1 LATRRSGAGLT
12 AMSLISLALLYVGV
26 WVGTYYLPITLP
38 AIESLGAYGTPV
50 VVWTAILLVYCYAA
64 SVMPVWLLLQPRDY
78 VNALQLLVAMGLLVG
93 GLVVAGLT
101 GAADL
106 TAAPAIASDPP
117 PDAPAIFPFLFITV
131 ACGACSGFHCLVAS
145 GTTSKQ
151 LENEGDARIVGY
163 GGMLLEGALAVVVIL
178 ACCAGLG
185 MGVTGAGGEKLTG
198 ADAWR
203 SKYQAQIVEVTGT
216 DGVTRME
223 GGWKAMR
230 LRQQVAAFVEGGANF
245 VGALGLPRPL
255 AVATIAVLVA
265 CFAATTLDTATRLHR
280 YVIQELA
287 GTLHVQPFTNR
298 YAATGLSVVGG
309 GAMAMIPG
317 PAGPGSGGLMLWPLF
332 GATNQLLAGLAF
344 VVIVIYLWRR
354 GLPVAFA
361 MIPGLALLAIPG
373 WAMADQVFRD
383 FLPAKNWPLVAFGF
397 AILALQV
404 WMAIEAILVWPK
416 ARGVLEAGAEAP
428 A

>member
-1 LATRRSGAGLT
+1 
-12 AMSLISLALLYVGV
+12 
-26 WVGTYYLPITLP
+26 
-38 AIESLGAYGTPV
+38 
-50 VVWTAILLVYCYAA
+50 
-64 SVMPVWLLLQPRDY
+64 
-78 VNALQLLVAMGLLVG
+78 
-93 GLVVAGLT
+93 
-101 GAADL
+101 
-106 TAAPAIASDPP
+106 
-117 PDAPAIFPFLFITV
+117 
-131 ACGACSGFHCLVAS
+131 VAS